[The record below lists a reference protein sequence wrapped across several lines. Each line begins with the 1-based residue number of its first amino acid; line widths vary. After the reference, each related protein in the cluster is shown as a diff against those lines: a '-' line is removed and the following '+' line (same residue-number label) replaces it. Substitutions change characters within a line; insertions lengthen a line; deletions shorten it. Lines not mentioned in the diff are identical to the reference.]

1 MRLRDKLALS
11 VAPILLRVLLGLVFL
26 WVGLGKVVDRIPVSG
41 DDAVIL
47 TQLGAFEADD
57 GETVRRL
64 NEDALLIYRG
74 ANPAPDDAGRPRAST
89 WPSALAGGNA
99 PVVLAWTGALVAIV
113 GGSMMLVG
121 LLTRLWA
128 AVLMLSMIVVLWLAQ
143 LGPAIQTGQ
152 TTMGIFPDRPLFN
165 PAEWHGVIWPFSLFM
180 AAMTLV
186 LAGPGAYSLDRAIF
200 GKGG

>member
-11 VAPILLRVLLGLVFL
+11 VAPIMLRILLGLVFL
-26 WVGLGKVVDRIPVSG
+26 WVGVGKVVDRIPVSG
-41 DDAVIL
+41 DDAVVL
-47 TQLGAFEADD
+47 TRLGAYEPEGDP
-57 GETVRRL
+57 TVRRL

-74 ANPAPDDAGRPRAST
+74 ANPGEDQSGKQRAST

-113 GGSMMLVG
+113 GGALMFVG

-128 AVLMLSMIVVLWLAQ
+128 ALLMIAMIVALWLTQ

-152 TTMGIFPDRPLFN
+152 TAFGIFPDRPLFN
-165 PAEWHGVIWPFSLFM
+165 PAEWQGVIWPFTLFM
-180 AAMTLV
+180 AALTLV

-200 GKGG
+200 GKGS

>member
-11 VAPILLRVLLGLVFL
+11 VAPIMLRVLLGLVFL
-26 WVGLGKVVDRIPVSG
+26 WVGLGKVIDRIPVTG

-47 TQLGAFEADD
+47 TRLGAIEPDSGD
-57 GETVRRL
+57 KVRRL

-74 ANPAPDDAGRPRAST
+74 ANPAPDDSGRPRAST

-113 GGSMMLVG
+113 GGSMMFVG

-128 AVLMLSMIVVLWLAQ
+128 SLLMLAMVVALWLAQ

-152 TTMGIFPDRPLFN
+152 TTMGILPDRPIFD
-165 PAEWHGVIWPFSLFM
+165 PAEWHGVIWPFTLFM
-180 AAMTLV
+180 AALTLT

-200 GKGG
+200 GKD